1 MTELTI
7 NPLNAE
13 LNPICHLLAL
23 LGAHHIL
30 HVSRIRVKAVFG
42 SLVGLWWTTKVRIML
57 FSVHVV
63 MMYVSRV
70 DLQEGVSITPRRSAT
85 RCVPFLIW
93 VNSYRTNTNY
103 RCSFITDSVSED
115 TRQLPVN

>member
-1 MTELTI
+1 VTELTI
-7 NPLNAE
+7 
-13 LNPICHLLAL
+13 
-23 LGAHHIL
+23 
-30 HVSRIRVKAVFG
+30 KAVFG

-70 DLQEGVSITPRRSAT
+70 DLQEGVLITPRRSAT

-93 VNSYRTNTNY
+93 VNSYRKNTNY
-103 RCSFITDSVSED
+103 RCSFITDSASED
-115 TRQLPVN
+115 SGQLPVN